1 MTQRIRRQVISI
13 DEEKCTGC
21 GLCVPD
27 CPEGALQVINGK
39 ARLISEPL
47 CDGLG
52 ACLGGCPEGAI
63 TVVEKEA
70 VPYDEKQVMENIV
83 RQGDNVLKA
92 HLEHLR
98 DHGQTDHLREAL
110 EFLRE
115 KNLPLGDGMWEVRDE
130 FFVETGGADFF
141 LPTLPT
147 SHLSPLKIPP
157 GFGGGVK
164 PNGFAACPCSGNTGP
179 EAVRD
184 EAAGSG
190 STPSLRNWPVQ
201 LHLVQPAAPHFRQA
215 DLLLAADCV
224 AYALGDFHRSH
235 LPGKA
240 LAIACPKLDARQDLY
255 PEKLKAFLDEAGIR
269 SLTVMTMEVPCCGG
283 LLALARSAWQDAG
296 GKIPLRSLVVG
307 TRGGIIREAV
317 C

>member
-1 MTQRIRRQVISI
+1 MTQRIRRKVISI

-27 CPEGALQVINGK
+27 CPEGALQVIDGK

-63 TVVEKEA
+63 TIVEKEA
-70 VPYDEKQVMENIV
+70 VPYDEKQVMANIV

-98 DHGQTDHLREAL
+98 DHGQTDYLREAL

-115 KNLPLGDGMWEVRDE
+115 KNLPVPHFIGAVQKRVGALE
-130 FFVETGGADFF
+130 FLRENN
-141 LPTLPT
+141 LPV
-147 SHLSPLKIPP
+147 PP
-157 GFGGGVK
+157 GFEGRAR
-164 PNGFAACPCSGNTGP
+164 PNGFAACPCSGNLGP
-179 EAVRD
+179 ETVRD
-184 EAAGSG
+184 EAAGIG
-190 STPSLRNWPVQ
+190 STSSLRNWPVQ

-255 PEKLKAFLDEAGIR
+255 PEKLKAFLNEAGIR
-269 SLTVMTMEVPCCGG
+269 SLTVMTMEVPCCAG
-283 LLALARSAWQDAG
+283 LLTLAKSAWQDAG
-296 GKIPLRSLVVG
+296 GEIPLRSLVVG
-307 TRGGIIREAV
+307 TRGGSIRETIW
-317 C
+317 